1 MKTISL
7 RYTDK
12 FAPSNG
18 TIGAHKEILNTKG
31 FVWYGKMGSP
41 ISKNVLSMIMENQK
55 PCFLLI
61 HSGSIERYWMYIDCI
76 SYNRPSLNEFPSY
89 YHDIADNF
97 KTWFRVVRIENAIKN
112 VMADC
117 KVISSGSS
125 LSEASRHSMSPYF
138 IIEYDN
144 GNQMNCGEQ
153 V

>member
-12 FAPSNG
+12 FAPDNG
-18 TIGAHKEILNTKG
+18 TIGAHREIIDKKG

-41 ISKNVLSMIMENQK
+41 ISEKVSKMILENGE

-61 HSGSIERYWMYIDCI
+61 HSGSFERYWMYIDCI
-76 SYNRPSLNEFPSY
+76 SYKQPPANEFPSY
-89 YHDIADNF
+89 YHDLACNF
-97 KTWFRVVRIENAIKN
+97 KTWFRVIRIEDAEKG
-112 VMADC
+112 VMSSC
-117 KVISSGSS
+117 KVISSGAL

-144 GNQMNCGEQ
+144 DKTIPLGD
-153 V
+153 